1 MKEKKD
7 KIVVGITHGDINGI
21 GYEIM
26 IKTLMDQRITEFC
39 TPIVYGSPKA
49 FAFYRKQLGI
59 ENFSLNLITKPSEAN
74 AKRPNIINC
83 MDDSVKVEAGQSTKQ
98 AGDGAVAALHMAV
111 KDMKSGEIDVLL
123 TAPINKKNVQSDKY
137 NFPGHTEYLAAE
149 YNTSDYLMIM
159 VSDVMKIGVATGH
172 IPLRNVPSAISKELI
187 LKKLEIMNQSLIQDF
202 VLTKPKI
209 AVFGLNP
216 HCGDDGLIGNEEK
229 EIIAPAIEE
238 AKNRGIMAFGPYS
251 ADGFF
256 GSDAVRDFDAILAM
270 YHDQGMIAFKAMAF
284 DTGVNYTAGLPIVR
298 TSPAHGTAYEIA
310 GKNIAHPDSFRSA
323 LYMVCDLY
331 KNRKQHKELTA
342 NPLKKAPADLGNEKE
357 SLQDLKAEKDN

>member
-1 MKEKKD
+1 MMKEKRD

-26 IKTLMDQRITEFC
+26 IKTLADPRITEFC

-49 FAFYRKQLGI
+49 FAFYRKHLGI
-59 ENFSLNLITKPSEAN
+59 ENFSLNLITKPSEAS
-74 AKRPNIINC
+74 AKRSNIINC
-83 MDDSVKVEAGQSTKQ
+83 MDDGIKVEVGQSTKQ
-98 AGDGAVAALHMAV
+98 AGEGAVAALQMAV
-111 KDMKSGEIDVLL
+111 KDMKDGHLDVLL

-137 NFPGHTEYLAAE
+137 SFPGHTEYLAAE
-149 YNTSDYLMIM
+149 HNTSDYLMIM

-172 IPLRNVPSAISKELI
+172 IALKDVPSAITKELI
-187 LKKLEIMNQSLIQDF
+187 LKKLTIMNQSLLQDF

-216 HCGDDGLIGNEEK
+216 HCGDDGLIGSEEV

-238 AKNRGIMAFGPYS
+238 AKKRGIMAFGPYS

-256 GSDAVRDFDAILAM
+256 GSDAVNDFDAILAM

-284 DTGVNYTAGLPIVR
+284 DTGVNYTAGLPIIR

-323 LYMVCDLY
+323 LYMVCDIY
-331 KNRKQHKELTA
+331 KNRSLHKELML
-342 NPLKKAPADLGNEKE
+342 NQLKKEPVDAANDK
-357 SLQDLKAEKDN
+357 

>member
-1 MKEKKD
+1 MMKEKRD

-26 IKTLMDQRITEFC
+26 IKTLVDPRITEFC

-74 AKRPNIINC
+74 PKRPNIINC
-83 MDDSVKVEAGQSTKQ
+83 MDDNVKVEVGQSTKQ
-98 AGDGAVAALHMAV
+98 AGEGAVAALQMAI
-111 KDMKSGEIDVLL
+111 KDMKAGHLDVLL

-137 NFPGHTEYLAAE
+137 SFPGHTEFLAAE

-172 IPLRNVPSAISKELI
+172 IALKNVPSSISKELI
-187 LKKLEIMNQSLIQDF
+187 LKKLEIMNQSLLQDF

-216 HCGDDGLIGNEEK
+216 HCGDDGLIGNEEL

-238 AKNRGIMAFGPYS
+238 AKKRGIMAFGPYS

-284 DTGVNYTAGLPIVR
+284 DTGVNYTAGLPIIR

-323 LYMVCDLY
+323 LYMACDIY
-331 KNRKQHKELTA
+331 KNRKQYSELTA
-342 NPLKKAPADLGNEKE
+342 NPLKKEYFDSVNEKE
-357 SLQDLKAEKDN
+357 

>member
-1 MKEKKD
+1 MKERKD

-26 IKTLMDQRITEFC
+26 IKTLSDPRITEFC
-39 TPIVYGSPKA
+39 TPIVYGSPKV

-59 ENFSLNLITKPSEAN
+59 ENFSLNLINKPSEAN
-74 AKRPNIINC
+74 PKRPNIINC
-83 MDDSVKVEAGQSTKQ
+83 MDDNVKVEAGMSTKI
-98 AGDGAVAALHMAV
+98 AGDGAVSALQMAI
-111 KDMKSGEIDVLL
+111 KDVKSGELDVLL
-123 TAPINKKNVQSDKY
+123 TAPINKKNVQSDNY
-137 NFPGHTEYLAAE
+137 NFPGHTEFLAKE

-159 VSDVMKIGVATGH
+159 VSDVMKIGVVTGH
-172 IPLRNVPSAISKELI
+172 IALKDVSTSITKELI
-187 LKKLEIMNQSLIQDF
+187 LKKLEIMNASLVQDF
-202 VLTKPKI
+202 MLTKPKI

-216 HCGDDGLIGNEEK
+216 HCGDDGLIGSEEK

-238 AKNRGIMAFGPYS
+238 AKRKGIMAFGPYS

-256 GSDAVRDFDAILAM
+256 GTDSVRDFDAILAM

-284 DTGVNYTAGLPIVR
+284 DTGVNYTAGLPIIR

-310 GKNIAHPDSFRSA
+310 GKNLANPDSFRSA

-331 KNRKQHKELTA
+331 NNRRQYKELTS
-342 NPLKKAPADLGNEKE
+342 NPLKKEQAMDIATGIE
-357 SLQDLKAEKDN
+357 